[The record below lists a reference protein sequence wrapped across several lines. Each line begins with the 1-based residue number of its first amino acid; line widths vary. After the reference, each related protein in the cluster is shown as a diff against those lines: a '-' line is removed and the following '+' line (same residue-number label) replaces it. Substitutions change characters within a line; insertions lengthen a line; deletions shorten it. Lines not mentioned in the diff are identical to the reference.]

1 MRLNELQGFTYDEL
15 QNFTHSDLILDKYE
29 LIAKAENASI
39 QLPAD
44 VQAKLRELCTELA
57 EKVPE
62 KKSLFSGINLTTVG
76 ELFKISHSF
85 LSSVKLLDDLN
96 LFSRF
101 EQILERIESS
111 LKSPL

>member
-57 EKVPE
+57 EKFPR
-62 KKSLFSGINLTTVG
+62 K
-76 ELFKISHSF
+76 
-85 LSSVKLLDDLN
+85 N
-96 LFSRF
+96 LFF
-101 EQILERIESS
+101 LE
-111 LKSPL
+111 LT

>member
-1 MRLNELQGFTYDEL
+1 MRCNELQNFTYDEL
-15 QNFTHSDLILDKYE
+15 QNFTYDDLTLDKYE

-57 EKVPE
+57 KKVPE

-76 ELFKISHSF
+76 DASKIF
-85 LSSVKLLDDLN
+85 LNLVLAAKALDDIN
-96 LFSRF
+96 IFM
-101 EQILERIESS
+101 RIQQLYNFIEARLAS
-111 LKSPL
+111 LL

>member
-44 VQAKLRELCTELA
+44 VQAKLRELCTELQ
-57 EKVPE
+57 KRPE